1 MGYADAGDKRRIP
14 AASDWQVFARQRI
27 TVPNQDFSPSGMQ
40 LLFIGPTRIGDAVLS
55 SGVLGWML
63 ARWPEARV
71 TVAAG
76 PAAASFYGEVPRLD
90 EVVVLDKVQGGH
102 WRRLWWKTVGR
113 YWTAIADT
121 RRSAVTWLV
130 PAGRRFIMGYQRSGM
145 HKVVQASRMVG
156 AKPPLEPLVWLGARQ
171 KQAARELIP
180 DGAPVLALAPTANW
194 GGKQWSAERFVALA
208 ERLTGGGG
216 PLAQARIAVFA
227 GPDEREAARPVL
239 DAMPAARR
247 IDLAGKL
254 DLLTAAACLGRADL
268 FVGNDSG
275 LMHLAAAM
283 GVPTLGLF
291 GPSRE
296 EHYGPWGPR
305 ARAVRTDLSYDAILA
320 KPGYDY
326 LRHDT
331 HMETLSVEK
340 VFAAARELLANT
352 AARAGVA

>member
-1 MGYADAGDKRRIP
+1 
-14 AASDWQVFARQRI
+14 
-27 TVPNQDFSPSGMQ
+27 MQ

-55 SGVLGWML
+55 SGVLAWML
-63 ARWPEARV
+63 ARWPDARL

-76 PAAASFYGEVPRLD
+76 PAAAPFYAEVPRLQ
-90 EVVVLDKVQGGH
+90 EIIVLDKRQGGH
-102 WRRLWWKTVGR
+102 WRRLWWRTVGR
-113 YWTAIADT
+113 YWTAVADT

-130 PAGRRFIMGYQRSGM
+130 PARRRFVMGYQRAAT
-145 HKVVQASRMVG
+145 HKVVQASAMVG
-156 AKPPLEPLVWLGARQ
+156 GQSALPPRVWLAERQ
-171 KQAARELIP
+171 IRAACELVP
-180 DGAPVLALAPTANW
+180 GGGPVLALAPTANW
-194 GGKQWSAERFVALA
+194 GGKQWPAERFVTLA
-208 ERLTGGGG
+208 QRLTERGG
-216 PLAQARIAVFA
+216 PLAEARIAIFA
-227 GPDEREAARPVL
+227 GPGERQAALPVL
-239 DAMPAARR
+239 EAVPAARR
-247 IDLAGKL
+247 IDLAEKL
-254 DLLTAAACLGRADL
+254 DLLTAAACLGRAAL

-340 VFAAARELLANT
+340 VLAAARELLARC
-352 AARAGVA
+352 AAPAGAA

>member
-1 MGYADAGDKRRIP
+1 
-14 AASDWQVFARQRI
+14 
-27 TVPNQDFSPSGMQ
+27 MQ

-55 SGVLGWML
+55 SGVLAWML
-63 ARWPEARV
+63 ARWPEARL

-76 PAAASFYGEVPRLD
+76 PAAAPFYAEVPRLA
-90 EVVVLDKVQGGH
+90 EIVVLDKRRRGH
-102 WRRLWWKTVGR
+102 WRRLWWKTASR

-130 PAGRRFIMGYQRSGM
+130 PAGRRYVMGYQRRAM
-145 HKVVQASRMVG
+145 HKVVQASAMVG
-156 AKPPLEPLVWLGARQ
+156 ANPPLAPLVWLAARH

-180 DGAPVLALAPTANW
+180 DGGPVLALAPTANW
-194 GGKQWSAERFVALA
+194 GGKQWPAERFVALA
-208 ERLTGGGG
+208 DRLCASGG
-216 PLAQARIAVFA
+216 PLSDARIAVFA
-227 GPDEREAARPVL
+227 GPGERPAALPVL
-239 DAMPAARR
+239 DAVPAGRR
-247 IDLAGKL
+247 IDLAGTL

-326 LRHDT
+326 TRHDT
-331 HMETLSVEK
+331 HMETLPVEK
-340 VFAAARELLANT
+340 AFAAARDLLERC
-352 AARAGVA
+352 AARAGAP

>member
-1 MGYADAGDKRRIP
+1 
-14 AASDWQVFARQRI
+14 
-27 TVPNQDFSPSGMQ
+27 MQ

-55 SGVLGWML
+55 SGVLDWML

-76 PAAASFYGEVPRLD
+76 PAAAPFYAEVPRLED
-90 EVVVLDKVQGGH
+90 IVVLAKQPLGGH
-102 WRRLWWKTVGR
+102 WRRLWWRTVGR
-113 YWTAIADT
+113 YWRAIGDT

-130 PAGRRFIMGYQRSGM
+130 PAGRRYVMGYQRAHL
-145 HKVVQASRMVG
+145 HKVLQASAMVG
-156 AKPPLEPLVWLGARQ
+156 AKTPLSPRVWLGDRQ
-171 KQAARELIP
+171 RQAADQLVPR
-180 DGAPVLALAPTANW
+180 GGPVLALAPTANW
-194 GGKQWSAERFVALA
+194 GGKQWPAGRFVALA
-208 ERLTGGGG
+208 ERLTQADG
-216 PLAQARIAVFA
+216 PLAGARIAVFA
-227 GPDEREAARPVL
+227 GPGERDAALPVL
-239 DAMPAARR
+239 DSVPPPRR

-326 LRHDT
+326 TRHDT
-331 HMETLSVEK
+331 HMDTLSVDK
-340 VFAAARELLANT
+340 VFAAALDLLARSPT
-352 AARAGVA
+352 RVGAA

>member
-1 MGYADAGDKRRIP
+1 MR
-14 AASDWQVFARQRI
+14 V
-27 TVPNQDFSPSGMQ
+27 
-40 LLFIGPTRIGDAVLS
+40 LFIGPTRIGDAVLS
-55 SGVLGWML
+55 SGVLAWML
-63 ARWPEARV
+63 ARWPEARL

-76 PAAASFYGEVPRLD
+76 PAAAPFYAEVPRLD
-90 EVVVLDKVQGGH
+90 EIVVLDKRQGGH
-102 WRRLWWKTVGR
+102 WQRLWWKIVGR

-130 PAGRRFIMGYQRSGM
+130 PAGRRFVMGYQRAAM
-145 HKVVQASRMVG
+145 HKVVQASAMVR
-156 AKPPLEPLVWLGARQ
+156 AAPPLAPQVWLGARHYT
-171 KQAARELIP
+171 AARELIP

-194 GGKQWSAERFVALA
+194 GGKQWPADRFVALA
-208 ERLTGGGG
+208 ERLCAPGG
-216 PLAQARIAVFA
+216 PLADARIAVFA
-227 GPDEREAARPVL
+227 GPGERPVSEPVL
-239 DAMPAARR
+239 DAVPVARR
-247 IDLAGKL
+247 IDLAGRI

-296 EHYGPWGPR
+296 EHYGPWGAH

-326 LRHDT
+326 RRHDT
-331 HMETLSVEK
+331 HMETLSVDK
-340 VFAAARELLANT
+340 AFAAARDLLARC
-352 AARAGVA
+352 AAPAPV